1 MSDGPSVSADPRARV
16 LAAALA
22 LLAGLLAY
30 VSPVQTTASDPAL
43 TLVAAQ
49 AVVEHGSLALDPYRG
64 DPRCI
69 YDLERDRRLRF
80 HRGSVYY
87 FAPGPQLLAVPFV
100 WAGRLA
106 GLDMLRP
113 ADEAWLQNLV
123 SALLIAL
130 DGLLLWSL
138 LRRLS
143 SAAPALVISAV
154 LLLGSPLASTLA
166 TALWAAAFAVPLTLA
181 ALHVVVRV
189 DQGQWRPRALLAAL
203 ALMAV
208 AYTCRPATACLLP
221 GWAAWAWRARAS
233 RRELALHGL
242 AALGA
247 LALGALALPYLPR
260 YFSPAKL
267 DPQTP
272 LLLGLYGTLL
282 SPSRGLLVFCPFAVP
297 VLAAAWRARLWR
309 LPLFRLAAV
318 WLGTQVLLLSVKGS
332 WWGGHSYGPR
342 LLTEAVPALGLM
354 AALAWTALA
363 PPRRWWPAAFV
374 AGGAVAIAI
383 HSGQGLWNPAVL
395 AFNRGPD
402 PRSAQALVLWWRYPQ
417 FLATEASVVRRDLEL
432 QTRRLRPLAPGDEAR
447 AMSDQLVF
455 EDFHGWE
462 SGLRRAG
469 PDSRLRFRP
478 VGLRPGRGYLVELRG
493 SVLREQPVRL
503 FLRQQPL
510 DEALLAPPEPH
521 AWRIPVAAEL
531 LAGEVELRLLSLPRL
546 PPAPAIRA
554 RWASPSTACACWRT
568 RPARRNA
575 CASTTTAAS
584 CAASPTLTT
593 RAAGRGTARP
603 CCVCRA
609 PPAPAPA
616 ASSCGPLRSAGSGW
630 RSGATGAWRSG
641 PSTGRPTRSARPTCR
656 RASLAACSRC
666 ASPTRAPRRATRDG
680 WACTSWSCAWSPPPR
695 PGGHRNLLSSP
706 TVVSD
711 PTTSGSAPA
720 GNRSWIVAPGTA
732 GTAGARVR
740 GAPG

>member
-1 MSDGPSVSADPRARV
+1 MSDGPSAPGGLRANG

-64 DPRCI
+64 DPRCV

-80 HRGSVYY
+80 YRGSVYY

-100 WAGRLA
+100 WAARLA

-123 SALLIAL
+123 SALLITL

-166 TALWAAAFAVPLTLA
+166 TALWAAAFALPLTLA
-181 ALHVVVRV
+181 ALHVIVRV
-189 DQGQWRPRALLAAL
+189 DQGQWRPRALLGAL
-203 ALMAV
+203 ALVAV

-233 RRELALHGL
+233 RGELALHGL
-242 AALGA
+242 AALAA

-309 LPLFRLAAV
+309 RPLFRLAAV
-318 WLGTQVLLLSVKGS
+318 WLGTQVLLLSVKGN

-354 AALAWTALA
+354 AALAWTALL
-363 PPRRWWPAAFV
+363 PPRRWWSAAF
-374 AGGAVAIAI
+374 AASGAVAVAI

-432 QTRRLRPLAPGDEAR
+432 QTLRLRPLAPGDEAR

-455 EDFHGWE
+455 EAFHGWE

-478 VGLRPGRGYLVELRG
+478 VGLRPGQGYLVELRG
-493 SVLREQPVRL
+493 SVLKEQPVRL
-503 FLRQQPL
+503 LLQQQPL

-521 AWRIPVAAEL
+521 TWRIPVAAGL
-531 LAGEVELRLLSLPRL
+531 LAGEVELRLLSPAAAPGRPGDPRPLGFAFHGLRLLEDAAGPPERLRFDHDRGFLRGFADADDTGRWTRDGQALLRLPRL
-546 PPAPAIRA
+546 SGACPCRLELQAAALGRQRVEVWRDRRLAEWTFDGPADQVRTAELPPGEPGGLLTLRLPDARPTPGDPRRLGLHFVELRLVPAPAR
-554 RWASPSTACACWRT
+554 
-568 RPARRNA
+568 RP
-575 CASTTTAAS
+575 
-584 CAASPTLTT
+584 PE
-593 RAAGRGTARP
+593 
-603 CCVCRA
+603 
-609 PPAPAPA
+609 PAK
-616 ASSCGPLRSAGSGW
+616 LVHRSE
-630 RSGATGAWRSG
+630 
-641 PSTGRPTRSARPTCR
+641 
-656 RASLAACSRC
+656 
-666 ASPTRAPRRATRDG
+666 
-680 WACTSWSCAWSPPPR
+680 
-695 PGGHRNLLSSP
+695 
-706 TVVSD
+706 
-711 PTTSGSAPA
+711 
-720 GNRSWIVAPGTA
+720 
-732 GTAGARVR
+732 
-740 GAPG
+740 